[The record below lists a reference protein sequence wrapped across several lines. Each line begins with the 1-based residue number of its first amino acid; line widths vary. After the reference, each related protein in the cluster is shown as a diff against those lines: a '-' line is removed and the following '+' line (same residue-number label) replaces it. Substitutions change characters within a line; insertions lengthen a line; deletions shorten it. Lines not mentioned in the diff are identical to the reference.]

1 MHGGSV
7 CGRELRIK
15 KNEPNLNPNPNPYT
29 SVVFQIKSCAFAIL
43 FRVFMALSFL
53 RLIYGL
59 FKMRRNASE
68 YISKKVLCFLYFLKA
83 FVEQFLLKQN
93 FLRLFSLLAFVL
105 ATCYY
110 LSSDKKYFLSE
121 KIINKILFSI
131 ITMVLAFEWMFEF

>member
-1 MHGGSV
+1 M
-7 CGRELRIK
+7 
-15 KNEPNLNPNPNPYT
+15 
-29 SVVFQIKSCAFAIL
+29 
-43 FRVFMALSFL
+43 
-53 RLIYGL
+53 
-59 FKMRRNASE
+59 
-68 YISKKVLCFLYFLKA
+68 YFLKA

-93 FLRLFSLLAFVL
+93 FLRLFPLLAFVL